1 MPPYFASGDGEYRGK
16 AGNDPF
22 HVMPS
27 TFVEGA
33 IIVGGGPSGL
43 AAAACLKS
51 KGVPSLIIEKS
62 DGIGSLW
69 KYKAY
74 DRLHLHIPKQ
84 FCELPLYPFPEDYPL
99 YPNRQQ
105 FVTYLENYFHHFE
118 MKALFNTKVNT
129 AEYDAEFECWKV
141 NVESSGKVGK
151 DAGMQLCARWLVV
164 ASGENAEAV
173 SPAMA
178 GLKDFHGPVV
188 HSSNYKTGAD
198 YTGQRVLV
206 VGCGNSGMEIAL
218 DLANFNANPSLV
230 VRSPVHILPREIFG
244 TSTFAVAMR
253 MMKSFPL
260 WFTDM
265 LLVWY
270 TWAMLGDTTV
280 YGFQRPKDGPM
291 TIKCKQGKTP
301 ILDVG
306 TFAKI
311 KSGDIKVFP
320 GVDHLTPHGACFE
333 NGESR
338 DFDAIVLAT
347 GYRSN
352 VPQWLKDD
360 GGFFSEEGLP
370 KNPSQGTW
378 KGERGL
384 YVAGLGRKGILGAT
398 FDAKNIAEDISRA
411 YIAAELESHKRLVV
425 VSPQQSR

>member
-16 AGNDPF
+16 VGNDPSCTA
-22 HVMPS
+22 PA

-43 AAAACLKS
+43 AAAACLKM

-84 FCELPLYPFPEDYPL
+84 FCELPHYAFPEDYPL

-105 FVTYLENYFHHFE
+105 FVTYLENYFHHFG
-118 MKALFNTKVNT
+118 MKALFNAQVNT

-141 NVESSGKVGK
+141 SVKGEEVE
-151 DAGMQLCARWLVV
+151 LRARWLVV

-178 GLKDFHGPVV
+178 GLREFGGPVV
-188 HSSNYKTGAD
+188 HSCNYKSGAD
-198 YTGQRVLV
+198 YSGQKVLV

-218 DLANFNANPSLV
+218 DLANFNAQPSLV
-230 VRSPVHILPREIFG
+230 VRSPVHILPREVFG

-270 TWAMLGDTTV
+270 TWAMLGDTAV
-280 YGFQRPKDGPM
+280 YGIKRPSDGPM
-291 TIKCKQGKTP
+291 TIKCMKGKTP

-311 KSGDIKVFP
+311 KNGDIKVHIVFVSLRWRP
-320 GVDHLTPHGACFE
+320 SF
-333 NGESR
+333 SR
-338 DFDAIVLAT
+338 
-347 GYRSN
+347 
-352 VPQWLKDD
+352 
-360 GGFFSEEGLP
+360 
-370 KNPSQGTW
+370 
-378 KGERGL
+378 
-384 YVAGLGRKGILGAT
+384 
-398 FDAKNIAEDISRA
+398 
-411 YIAAELESHKRLVV
+411 
-425 VSPQQSR
+425 

>member
-1 MPPYFASGDGEYRGK
+1 MPPYFAPGMECLGK
-16 AGNDPF
+16 AGNESFMTREPF
-22 HVMPS
+22 P

-43 AAAACLKS
+43 AAAACLKM

-84 FCELPLYPFPEDYPL
+84 FCELPYYAFPEDYPL
-99 YPNRQQ
+99 YPDRKQ
-105 FVTYLENYFHHFE
+105 FVDYLENYFQHFD
-118 MKALFNTKVNT
+118 MWAKFNTKVST
-129 AEYDAEFECWKV
+129 ASYDPYSSCWKV
-141 NVESSGKVGK
+141 KTQPSEADSEGERREYRAK
-151 DAGMQLCARWLVV
+151 WLVV
-164 ASGENAEAV
+164 ASGENAEPYTPEV
-173 SPAMA
+173 E
-178 GLKDFHGPVV
+178 GLKDFRGSVV
-188 HSSNYKTGAD
+188 HSSNYKTGAG
-198 YTGQRVLV
+198 YARQRVLV

-218 DLANFNANPSLV
+218 DLSNFNAEPSLV

-260 WFTDM
+260 WFTDAC
-265 LLVWY
+265 LVWY
-270 TWAMLGDTTV
+270 TWAMLGDTTR
-280 YGFQRPKDGPM
+280 YGFKRPSDGPM

-311 KSGDIKVFP
+311 KSGAIKVCP
-320 GVDHLTPHGACFE
+320 GLKYVTPDGALFE
-333 NGESR
+333 N
-338 DFDAIVLAT
+338 DQFVKFDAIVLAT

-360 GGFFSEEGLP
+360 SGFFTAEGLP
-370 KNPSQGTW
+370 KNHSKGTW
-378 KGERGL
+378 KAERGL
-384 YVAGLGRKGILGAT
+384 YIAGLGRKGILGAT
-398 FDAKNIAEDISRA
+398 FDAKYIAEDLSRA
-411 YIAAELESHKRLVV
+411 YASESHKRLIC
-425 VSPQQSR
+425 PLQSR

>member
-1 MPPYFASGDGEYRGK
+1 MPPCFVSPYSAGAEYLGK
-16 AGNDPF
+16 AGNDSF
-22 HVMPS
+22 MMGSFAS

-43 AAAACLKS
+43 AAAACLKM

-84 FCELPLYPFPEDYPL
+84 FCELPYYPFPEEYPL
-99 YPNRQQ
+99 YPNRKQ
-105 FVTYLENYFHHFE
+105 FVDYLENYFQHFDMRAKFE
-118 MKALFNTKVNT
+118 TKVKM
-129 AEYDAEFECWKV
+129 ASYDPRLSCWKV
-141 NVESSGKVGK
+141 DTQPSGADSECVTEYR
-151 DAGMQLCARWLVV
+151 ARWLIV
-164 ASGENAEAV
+164 ASGENAEPYTPDL
-173 SPAMA
+173 S
-178 GLKDFHGPVV
+178 GLRDFKGPVL
-188 HSSNYKTGAD
+188 HSSTYKTGAD
-198 YTGQRVLV
+198 YEGQRVLV

-218 DLANFNANPSLV
+218 DLANFRAKPSLV
-230 VRSPVHILPREIFG
+230 VRSAVHILPREIFG

-270 TWAMLGDTTV
+270 TWAMLGDTTS
-280 YGFQRPKDGPM
+280 YGFKRPTDGPM

-311 KSGDIKVFP
+311 KSGAIKVCP
-320 GVDHLTPHGACFE
+320 GVEYLAPHGAHFANRQFAE
-333 NGESR
+333 
-338 DFDAIVLAT
+338 FDAIVLAT

-360 GGFFSEEGLP
+360 SGFFSAEGLP
-370 KNPSQGTW
+370 KNPSHGTW
-378 KGERGL
+378 KAERGL
-384 YVAGLGRKGILGAT
+384 YIAGLGRKGILGAT
-398 FDAKNIAEDISRA
+398 CDAKNIAEDISEA
-411 YIAAELESHKRLVV
+411 YSSESHRIL
-425 VSPQQSR
+425 VSPLQHR